1 MLGKLR
7 YFRCLSWLCTLL
19 LSGAGFAQFTGNVQ
33 GVVQDPTGAGIPGA
47 TIRIVNP
54 STRIT
59 QTDVSDGAGNFH
71 FVSVAPGSYRLT
83 VGAAGFGKSEALIT
97 LLTDQNL
104 NVPIVLKPGV
114 SQSVTVSSTAP
125 LVDTADSRNQ
135 QTIEA
140 RGLSQLPLP
149 GRSMIALATLAP
161 GVSGLGTMG
170 GGVPGGGGS
179 PGSATDNYST
189 ETQVDASAN
198 GQGTMSN
205 MWIVD
210 GLDVT
215 SGIRQGVLNLTPN
228 PDAIQEEATEVNT
241 FSPEYGRASGLQ
253 MKMTTKSGTDQFHG
267 MASDY
272 FYYQP
277 MWAGTEFTRGLPYA
291 PFHANNL
298 SATLGG
304 PIIPHRQFYFFF
316 AVEPLRELI
325 STGNQAITY
334 AAPEFISWAGIN
346 YPSSVGTHILS
357 TYLNTGATTTGV
369 SKTAGQVLGC
379 ATGQT
384 NFPVAT
390 NISIPCSLPTVDQ
403 GVFNSANYR
412 NGTQYFGR
420 VDKYFARD
428 RIYGSFF
435 RQFSTPEP
443 AIPFRSF

>member
-1 MLGKLR
+1 M
-7 YFRCLSWLCTLL
+7 
-19 LSGAGFAQFTGNVQ
+19 
-33 GVVQDPTGAGIPGA
+33 
-47 TIRIVNP
+47 
-54 STRIT
+54 
-59 QTDVSDGAGNFH
+59 
-71 FVSVAPGSYRLT
+71 
-83 VGAAGFGKSEALIT
+83 
-97 LLTDQNL
+97 
-104 NVPIVLKPGV
+104 
-114 SQSVTVSSTAP
+114 TVSSTAP

-140 RGLSQLPLP
+140 RELSQLPLP

-304 PIIPHRQFYFFF
+304 PIIPHKSVLLFL
-316 AVEPLRELI
+316 LRR
-325 STGNQAITY
+325 T
-334 AAPEFISWAGIN
+334 AA
-346 YPSSVGTHILS
+346 
-357 TYLNTGATTTGV
+357 
-369 SKTAGQVLGC
+369 
-379 ATGQT
+379 
-384 NFPVAT
+384 
-390 NISIPCSLPTVDQ
+390 
-403 GVFNSANYR
+403 
-412 NGTQYFGR
+412 
-420 VDKYFARD
+420 
-428 RIYGSFF
+428 
-435 RQFSTPEP
+435 
-443 AIPFRSF
+443 